1 MNAPERRL
9 PLASDVLAGR
19 DALSDLASLLP
30 VGGLSR
36 RGFVAA
42 AGAGFALAA
51 HPIQAQTVISTDARG
66 LEAGEVE
73 VPVPGGTMRAYVAGP
88 AGGRKLATVLV
99 VQEIFGLHEHI
110 HDVARRLAH
119 RGYLAI
125 APDLF
130 QRQGDPARLSSNK
143 EIFDQI
149 VSRVPDAQVI
159 ADLDAML
166 AWAGR
171 SGRGDPARAAI
182 TGFCWGGRIV
192 WLYAAHN
199 PQLRAG
205 IAWYGRLVGA
215 PTPLTPTHP
224 VDVAARLKVP
234 VLGLYGGADPGI
246 PVSTVE
252 QMREALA
259 AAGHRASE
267 IVVYPDMPHAFHADY
282 RPSYRKDAADDGWR
296 RLLAFLRQHGL

>member
-1 MNAPERRL
+1 MNAPERR
-9 PLASDVLAGR
+9 PAV
-19 DALSDLASLLP
+19 DAPACADAIAELASLLP
-30 VGGLSR
+30 PGGVTR

-42 AGAGFALAA
+42 AGVGFALAA
-51 HPIQAQTVISTDARG
+51 HPVQAQTVIRTDARG
-66 LEAGEVE
+66 LDAGEID
-73 VPVPGGTMRAYVAGP
+73 VPVPGGTMRAYVASP
-88 AGGRKLATVLV
+88 AGRQRLATVLV

-119 RGYLAI
+119 QGYLAI

-130 QRQGDPARLSSNK
+130 QRQGDPAKLASNK

-149 VSRVPDAQVI
+149 VSKVPDAQVI
-159 ADLDAML
+159 GDLDAML
-166 AWAGR
+166 RWAGS

-205 IAWYGRLVGA
+205 IAWYGRLVGT
-215 PTPLTPTHP
+215 PSPLTPLNP

-259 AAGHRASE
+259 AAGHRVSE

-282 RPSYRKDAADDGWR
+282 RPSYRKEAAEDGWR